1 MKLLNQKLGFPS
13 SPLIFFAVAMTVVV
27 AASNYAVQFPIN
39 DFLTW
44 GAFTYP
50 VSFLITEL
58 ANRFFGP
65 RLARRAVYAGF
76 VTAVVVS
83 LWLASPQ
90 IALASGAAFL
100 VAQLMDITIF
110 NYLRRFSWWRAP
122 LAAGSVASAVDTLVF
137 FSIAFAGSGSL
148 WMTLALGDFAFKLGM
163 AVFMLVPFRVVLWR
177 MTGTASYL
185 PRS

>member
-1 MKLLNQKLGFPS
+1 METVRKESVIPS
-13 SPLIFFAVAMTVVV
+13 LPLIFFAAAMTVVV

-65 RLARRAVYAGF
+65 SLARRAVYAGF
-76 VTAVVVS
+76 VTAVAVS

-90 IALASGAAFL
+90 IALASGVAFL

-122 LAAGSVASAVDTLVF
+122 LAAGAVASAVDTLVF
-137 FSIAFAGSGSL
+137 FSIAFAGSGNL

-163 AVFMLVPFRVVLWR
+163 AVMMLVPFRVVLWR
-177 MTGTASYL
+177 MTGTAPYL
-185 PRS
+185 PPS

>member
-1 MKLLNQKLGFPS
+1 MFRNLMDK
-13 SPLIFFAVAMTVVV
+13 SPLLFFATAMTVIV

-50 VSFLITEL
+50 VSFLITEI

-65 RLARRAVYAGF
+65 KIARRAVYVGF
-76 VTAVVVS
+76 FTAVVIS

-100 VAQLMDITIF
+100 CAQLMDITIF
-110 NYLRRFSWWRAP
+110 NSLRRYSWWRAP
-122 LAAGSVASAVDTLVF
+122 LVAGSVASAADTLVF
-137 FSIAFAGSGSL
+137 FAIAFAGTGSL
-148 WMTLALGDFAFKLGM
+148 WMTLALGDFAFKLTM
-163 AVFMLVPFRVVLWR
+163 AVFMLVPFRLVLWR
-177 MTGTASYL
+177 VVGTGVAACPPQS
-185 PRS
+185 

>member
-1 MKLLNQKLGFPS
+1 MFWHLAEK
-13 SPLIFFAVAMTVVV
+13 SPLPFFALLMTVIV

-50 VSFLITEL
+50 VSFLVTEV

-65 RLARRAVYAGF
+65 VIARRAVYVGF
-76 VTAVVVS
+76 GTAVVIS

-100 VAQLMDITIF
+100 VAQLLDITIF
-110 NYLRRFSWWRAP
+110 NRLRRYSWWRAP
-122 LAAGSVASAVDTLVF
+122 LVAGSIAAAADTLVF
-137 FSIAFAGSGSL
+137 FSIAFAGTGSL
-148 WMTLALGDFAFKLGM
+148 WMTLALGDFGFKLAM
-163 AVFMLVPFRVVLWR
+163 AIFMLVPFRVILWR
-177 MTGTASYL
+177 VLGTDVAVCR